1 MLREEGKEA
10 AALDALLVGLKQL
23 PDDVDLLYDAALTAE
38 RLGRYADMERHL
50 RHLLSLQPEHAHAL
64 NALGY
69 SLADRNLRLDE
80 ADDLLLRA
88 SRLAPEDPF
97 IMDSLGWLQ
106 YRQGKLNEALQTLR
120 RAFQLKGDPEIA
132 AHLGEVLW
140 QLGQQDEARAVW
152 QNALKRSPGNAT
164 LQATVRKFQP

>member
-1 MLREEGKEA
+1 
-10 AALDALLVGLKQL
+10 
-23 PDDVDLLYDAALTAE
+23 
-38 RLGRYADMERHL
+38 
-50 RHLLSLQPEHAHAL
+50 
-64 NALGY
+64 
-69 SLADRNLRLDE
+69 
-80 ADDLLLRA
+80 
-88 SRLAPEDPF
+88 
-97 IMDSLGWLQ
+97 MDSLGWLQ

>member
-1 MLREEGKEA
+1 MHRVALAPCSPFSVSEDLLRESAVLARSYGVR
-10 AALDALLVGLKQL
+10 LHTHL
-23 PDDVDLLYDAALTAE
+23 AE
-38 RLGRYADMERHL
+38 TRDEENFT
-50 RHLLSLQPEHAHAL
+50 LSRFGMRPLE
-64 NALGY
+64 Y
-69 SLADRNLRLDE
+69 
-80 ADDLLLRA
+80 
-88 SRLAPEDPF
+88 
-97 IMDSLGWLQ
+97 MDSLGWLQ